1 MSQSPFCLFIDTSAY
16 LKSKLDFSDAIFTKL
31 KLLIEEKKV
40 HSLTSSIVKNE
51 LKKHIETTIRGDYKK
66 INSACEKVDKL
77 SLNLSSELRKII
89 NIPTLDSFLDQD
101 LERFDQQFQFLESEV
116 LDHNILDINVVFDN
130 YFEGI
135 PPFSEKKKEEFPDAI
150 VLNTI
155 LSTVGKNDCHIISTD
170 PDWKAFCNLHDNLI
184 YYDSIGAFINYC
196 NEQGVAVTKE
206 IQDAIKQKKNDI
218 TNYIQEQVKDYEL
231 SVSLDFNIADDIAE
245 ITSEVECAYE
255 SDFNVIDI
263 NEDKCSCTIDVN
275 CLVSFMANVTGND
288 YNTALYDKEDNSW
301 YFMDDVNLDIS
312 IERKFNIQIT
322 ASYNYDENHKLYLEV
337 DEIDGVDPITI
348 EYTDYDSDYP
358 LYK

>member
-1 MSQSPFCLFIDTSAY
+1 MTTEPLYLFINTSAY
-16 LKSKLDFSDAIFTKL
+16 LKSKLDFSDSIYSKL
-31 KLLIEEKKV
+31 KLLIEENKV
-40 HSLTSSIVKNE
+40 YALTSSITKKE
-51 LKKHIETTIRGDYKK
+51 LRKHIETTIREDYKK
-66 INSACEKVDKL
+66 INSACEKADKL
-77 SLNLSSELRKII
+77 SSNVSSKLREII
-89 NIPTLDSFLDQD
+89 NIPRLDTFLNED
-101 LERFDQQFQFLESEV
+101 LKFFDQQFQFLETEE
-116 LDHNILDINVVFDN
+116 LDHNKLDINIIFNDYFD
-130 YFEGI
+130 GI
-135 PPFSEKKKEEFPDAI
+135 PPFSEKKKEEFPDAV

-155 LSTVGKNDCHIISTD
+155 LSTVETENCHIISAD
-170 PDWKAFCNLHDNLI
+170 SDWKNFCKLHDNLI

-206 IQDAIKQKKNDI
+206 IQYAIKQKENDI
-218 TNYIQEQVKDYEL
+218 TNCIKEQIKDSEL
-231 SVSLDFNIADDIAE
+231 SVSLDFNIADEIAE
-245 ITSEVECAYE
+245 ITSDVECIYK

-263 NEDKCSCTIDVN
+263 DEDERSCTIDVN
-275 CLVSFMANVTGND
+275 CLISFMANITGND

-322 ASYNYDENHKLYLEV
+322 ASYNYDKNHRLYLEI